1 MDMGYI
7 VTGLI
12 IVIDLVIVVAVM
24 RWGTQHDRHTEI
36 RSAESSQVVQ
46 MLLSQREPPSKSGP
60 SEPAN
65 GDA

>member
-12 IVIDLVIVVAVM
+12 IVIDLVIVAAVM
-24 RWGTQHDRHTEI
+24 RWGTKHDRHTEI
-36 RSAESSQVVQ
+36 RSADSSPVVQ
-46 MLLSQREPPSKSGP
+46 MLLSQREAASEKGP